1 MSKTV
6 DPATLEMAK
15 HLILNLSGKWDASKY
30 HDEYNEIIMG
40 VIKRKADPLAQPVQ
54 EAPKL
59 QPAKVVNIMDALK
72 AAVEA
77 TGRAKAVNE

>member
-1 MSKTV
+1 
-6 DPATLEMAK
+6 
-15 HLILNLSGKWDASKY
+15 
-30 HDEYNEIIMG
+30 MG

-54 EAPKL
+54 EAPKP